1 MNHILLYHV
10 GAHFGIFLL
19 QLKVAYYL
27 GMTVFCRKN
36 SGDVWTTIL
45 LCISEA
51 SPRIIKGL
59 ELSVLKLKDTFL
71 QVLVFMNLDSLD
83 GRKLVSS

>member
-1 MNHILLYHV
+1 MNHVLLYHV

-19 QLKVAYYL
+19 QLKVAYDL

-59 ELSVLKLKDTFL
+59 EFSVLKLKDTFL
-71 QVLVFMNLDSLD
+71 
-83 GRKLVSS
+83 